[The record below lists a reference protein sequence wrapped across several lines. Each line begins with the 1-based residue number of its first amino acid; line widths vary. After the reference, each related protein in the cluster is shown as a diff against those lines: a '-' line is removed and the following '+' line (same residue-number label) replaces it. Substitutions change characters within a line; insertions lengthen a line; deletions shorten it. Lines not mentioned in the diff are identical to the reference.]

1 MWEEFCVGGI
11 LCGRNPVWEE
21 SRLGGILLGGV
32 PWEES
37 CWEEFH
43 DYHNIDMRENLKFDW
58 IDTVKTTDRDLKKKI
73 LFKQDLLFFLHFVS

>member
-1 MWEEFCVGGI
+1 M
-11 LCGRNPVWEE
+11 WEE

-37 CWEEFH
+37 CCEEFH

-58 IDTVKTTDRDLKKKI
+58 IDTVKTTDRDLKKKYCSNKIYYFFYI
-73 LFKQDLLFFLHFVS
+73 LFLDIL